1 VILTLAG
8 GGALAHAGACA
19 DAGPSDEGR
28 QSAEA
33 NEGGAP
39 GDPPEDVPD
48 SIRVISEIA
57 FQPSNRN
64 PCVPP
69 NQPLAAP
76 TRSQEMVYLG
86 PFQGGQVVRGVSQSF
101 DNYSTE
107 LCRFVGSNRERLV
120 LGGTETRPGS
130 DVFVYREWSP
140 DGNGP
145 AREREIRSTGL
156 TSINIF
162 PCSGSNCASTL
173 SKSRFLGYR
182 LARCGGGPCV
192 EFCPP
197 GMIDTDEGCKTP
209 PAPNTFVVQR
219 LSGSMSVA
227 DLPVAPLFSADA
239 FATAGRGVA
248 SAAESEG
255 DAAPS
260 AHAAGLGE
268 RAAAAQL
275 TAGPEGACTIST
287 IASGAIGTAT
297 AAVGVTAAC
306 AAVTAPTAIGEL
318 LCLAPAGV
326 ATASAL
332 AGVLAGGVAYLV
344 CNDTIEMVGLIEA
357 PPEAPLP
364 GDPDGSPV
372 NFRSR
377 GQRVATALCEYQR
390 SDDCGDEKQ
399 TARIPLLWDR
409 RSALAENQ
417 RLVEEKCTG
426 GEFKYFCRKMARLA
440 QVSSNDAEGGLKL
453 FKAVSYGDVNG
464 QDLIDPY
471 SPRECVVGRY
481 DPLATSW
488 RQSLAQ
494 ELKKS
499 HPEDE
504 VKKLDTTEHV
514 IDLKFGGLDG
524 PENWVALSGPCNNT
538 IDSYLTLLMNQFTTK
553 ADGTDYGPVKNVK
566 NVNGAQVDKSCY
578 GAKLKFEPSNELR
591 DACAQVGINVP

>member
-1 VILTLAG
+1 MLRRSFRAVILTLAG

-86 PFQGGQVVRGVSQSF
+86 PFQGGQVVRGVSQDF

-120 LGGTETRPGS
+120 LGGTETWPGS

-239 FATAGRGVA
+239 FATTGRGVA

-255 DAAPS
+255 DAGPS

-297 AAVGVTAAC
+297 AAVG
-306 AAVTAPTAIGEL
+306 G
-318 LCLAPAGV
+318 
-326 ATASAL
+326 
-332 AGVLAGGVAYLV
+332 GGV
-344 CNDTIEMVGLIEA
+344 G
-357 PPEAPLP
+357 
-364 GDPDGSPV
+364 
-372 NFRSR
+372 
-377 GQRVATALCEYQR
+377 
-390 SDDCGDEKQ
+390 
-399 TARIPLLWDR
+399 DR
-409 RSALAENQ
+409 RV
-417 RLVEEKCTG
+417 RG
-426 GEFKYFCRKMARLA
+426 GHRT
-440 QVSSNDAEGGLKL
+440 D
-453 FKAVSYGDVNG
+453 
-464 QDLIDPY
+464 
-471 SPRECVVGRY
+471 GR
-481 DPLATSW
+481 
-488 RQSLAQ
+488 R
-494 ELKKS
+494 
-499 HPEDE
+499 
-504 VKKLDTTEHV
+504 
-514 IDLKFGGLDG
+514 
-524 PENWVALSGPCNNT
+524 
-538 IDSYLTLLMNQFTTK
+538 
-553 ADGTDYGPVKNVK
+553 
-566 NVNGAQVDKSCY
+566 
-578 GAKLKFEPSNELR
+578 
-591 DACAQVGINVP
+591 